1 MKSVSVFATL
11 AFLICALPGL
21 AADKKSEKPKE
32 RVLDSLVAG
41 GAAFWDMGQE
51 AFESEFRETGFE
63 WNSEVKKTA
72 RFAGRDL
79 TLWGEPVGETLVDF
93 KDGSVQRVGISIY
106 NKGDNRNIRDR
117 KVFEAKVKDW
127 RDLIE
132 KKTGVPAVDRGR
144 DKKSAANAFGYIYS
158 DKGTTRLL
166 EFSYQ
171 REVRSR
177 NIPFNGEF
185 IKLKVAE
192 TPKRDFFD
200 RGPKNA
206 VKVAKGDL
214 KKRVER
220 QNNGDVLI
228 TSVPMVD
235 QGNKGY
241 CVCASVERVMK
252 YYGVQVDQHQM
263 AQIADSTAAGTSTDA
278 MMDALKKISGRF
290 AVRTRTVRD
299 VDPRKDVNGKWCDLY
314 NRALRKYGDDFPGAR
329 EKDTR
334 EFHYTLASFNGELL
348 KKGRESRPG
357 DVDRFRKEIREEI
370 DKGIPILWTL
380 WMGYFPEEG
389 IPQAPQSGHMRVII
403 GYNEKTDEVIYS
415 DSWGAGHEEKR
426 QPVINALTSTT
437 GLYVLEPS
445 K

>member
-1 MKSVSVFATL
+1 MKLAPVVSAIALVVFTPVIWGAE
-11 AFLICALPGL
+11 GE
-21 AADKKSEKPKE
+21 SEKPPE
-32 RVLDSLVAG
+32 RVLDRLVAG
-41 GAAFWDMGQE
+41 GEALWDMGQE
-51 AFESEFRETGFE
+51 AFESEFQETGFE
-63 WNSEVKKTA
+63 WNSDIKKTA
-72 RFAGRDL
+72 RFAGQNL

-93 KDGSVQRVGISIY
+93 KDGSVNRVGISIY

-117 KVFEAKVKDW
+117 KKFEAKVKSW
-127 RDLIE
+127 RDLVE

-144 DKKSAANAFGYIYS
+144 DKKSAANAFGYLYS

-185 IKLKVAE
+185 IKLKVAQ
-192 TPKRDFFD
+192 TPKRGFFD
-200 RGPKNA
+200 RGPTNV

-214 KKRVER
+214 KKRVKR
-220 QNNGDVLI
+220 ADNGDILI
-228 TSVPMVD
+228 PTVPMVD

-263 AQIADSTAAGTSTDA
+263 AQIADSTAGGTSTDV

-290 AVRTRTVRD
+290 DVRTRTVRD
-299 VDPRKDVNGKWCDLY
+299 IDWRKDVNGKWCDLY
-314 NRALRKYGDDFPGAR
+314 NRALRKYGDEFPGAR
-329 EKDTR
+329 EKDTGKYA
-334 EFHYTLASFNGELL
+334 YTFASFNGEVL
-348 KKGRESRPG
+348 KRGRESRPG
-357 DVDRFRKEIREEI
+357 DVERFRKEIREEI
-370 DKGIPILWTL
+370 DQGIPILWTL

-403 GYNEKTDEVIYS
+403 GYNEEADEVIYS
-415 DSWGAGHEEKR
+415 DSWGAGHEVKR
-426 QPVINALTSTT
+426 QPIINALTSTT

>member
-1 MKSVSVFATL
+1 MKFTPVISAL
-11 AFLICALPGL
+11 AFLILSHPSR
-21 AADKKSEKPKE
+21 AADEKSDNEPG
-32 RVLDSLVAG
+32 RVLDRLVAG

-51 AFESEFRETGFE
+51 AFESEFQETGFE
-63 WNSEVKKTA
+63 WNSDLKKTA
-72 RFAGRDL
+72 RFAGRNL
-79 TLWGEPVGETLVDF
+79 TLWGKPVGETLVDF

-117 KVFEAKVKDW
+117 KKFESKVKEW

-132 KKTGVPAVDRGR
+132 KETGVPAVDRGR
-144 DKKSAANAFGYIYS
+144 DTKSAANAFGYLYS

-185 IKLKVAE
+185 IKLKVAK

-220 QNNGDVLI
+220 ENNGDVLI
-228 TSVPMVD
+228 PSVPMVD

-290 AVRTRTVRD
+290 DVRTRTLRD
-299 VDPRKDVNGKWCDLY
+299 IDSAQR
-314 NRALRKYGDDFPGAR
+314 R
-329 EKDTR
+329 E
-334 EFHYTLASFNGELL
+334 
-348 KKGRESRPG
+348 
-357 DVDRFRKEIREEI
+357 
-370 DKGIPILWTL
+370 
-380 WMGYFPEEG
+380 
-389 IPQAPQSGHMRVII
+389 
-403 GYNEKTDEVIYS
+403 
-415 DSWGAGHEEKR
+415 R
-426 QPVINALTSTT
+426 QMV
-437 GLYVLEPS
+437 
-445 K
+445 